1 MVDGVE
7 NLTKRSNFLGKVV
20 KAALT
25 KKPDFESKIWFLR
38 LLKWRNWVELTEY
51 GRTDGIMAELTEL
64 GRTEVVDGVEN
75 LTKRSNFLGKVVKA
89 ALTKKPDFESKI
101 WFLRLLKWRN
111 MGLMGRKFDK
121 KSKR

>member
-1 MVDGVE
+1 V
-7 NLTKRSNFLGKVV
+7 
-20 KAALT
+20 A
-25 KKPDFESKIWFLR
+25 
-38 LLKWRNWVELTEY
+38 
-51 GRTDGIMAELTEL
+51 EL